1 MGIFVQLH
9 VGLQEERGLL
19 HVLAAVQHG
28 PRELHQHLLY
38 ASELIDVLYMVEAL
52 LIADMDHLVSLRNWI
67 GVFYKYNTGYDE
79 NFSNKNLSHPKTEIL
94 RQGRQVLISHKIF

>member
-67 GVFYKYNTGYDE
+67 GVFYKYNTGY
-79 NFSNKNLSHPKTEIL
+79 FFLSMMRILVTKTFLIRKL
-94 RQGRQVLISHKIF
+94 KSCDKVGRC